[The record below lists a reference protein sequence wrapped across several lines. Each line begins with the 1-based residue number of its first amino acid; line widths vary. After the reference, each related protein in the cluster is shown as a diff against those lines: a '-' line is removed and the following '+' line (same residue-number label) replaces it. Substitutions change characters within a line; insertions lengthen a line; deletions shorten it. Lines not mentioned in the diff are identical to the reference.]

1 MSLAD
6 ENKGGNKGKKSKRII
21 NELPQAIFA
30 IPTRGGAVSLR
41 TLKQIS
47 PSNPESRVNFH
58 LALHLMDQRELARTI
73 DEKGLVA
80 IRKNTT
86 WLKVFS
92 LLESQGLRDGLHVKE
107 IAEALS
113 MSPSSAKRACL
124 KASKEIYEI
133 YGVHVGFFPD
143 GNGKYD
149 GTFKLGVDKDVAFK
163 YYRDT
168 KAAATWFRN
177 LMRFAHH
184 AEDFAVSKKTI
195 EVSMFEPPALENNE
209 D

>member
-1 MSLAD
+1 MSL
-6 ENKGGNKGKKSKRII
+6 EQNKGKRKAQAKRQI
-21 NELPQAIFA
+21 NDLPQAMFPV
-30 IPTRGGAVSLR
+30 PTRKGAVSMNTLR
-41 TLKQIS
+41 QIS

-58 LALHLMDQRELARTI
+58 LALHLMDARELAHTI
-73 DEKGLVA
+73 YDQGLVA
-80 IRKNTT
+80 IKKNTN
-86 WLKVFS
+86 WHKVFS
-92 LLESQGLRDGLHVKE
+92 LLESQGLRNGLHVKE

-113 MSPSSAKRACL
+113 MSTGSARRACN

-163 YYRDT
+163 YYRDA

-184 AEDFAVSKKTI
+184 AEDFATAKKTI
-195 EVSMFEPPALENNE
+195 EVQMFDPPALEE
-209 D
+209 K